1 MKNWFFYLFYIY
13 IYVCVCVRE
22 YIRFIDW
29 KVKQMK
35 AYSAIKPPFLR
46 VTKHMVEWSIY
57 GAKNFLQNARCRPRI
72 ESTKYSLIPSIIE
85 SSTKF
90 RRDHCNIYF
99 QVCISVYG
107 LQLVIFFI
115 NILVHYIT
123 TAIGWYTLF

>member
-1 MKNWFFYLFYIY
+1 MNTLYLWKIDSFTYSIYTYI
-13 IYVCVCVRE
+13 CVCVRE

-57 GAKNFLQNARCRPRI
+57 GAKNFLQNAGCRPRI
-72 ESTKYSLIPSIIE
+72 ESRLLLRHLQNVGAITVTY
-85 SSTKF
+85 T
-90 RRDHCNIYF
+90 YF